1 MFPFYPSLF
10 LLHPKW
16 TEDLM
21 VGVSASILKK
31 INLRMGGLPPWL
43 SSKES
48 ACKAGDFPGGSVV
61 KNWPADAGDMGLIS
75 DPGRPHMMQGH

>member
-1 MFPFYPSLF
+1 MSPFYPSLF

-48 ACKAGDFPGGSVV
+48 ACKAGD
-61 KNWPADAGDMGLIS
+61 A
-75 DPGRPHMMQGH
+75 